1 MLSYISHILASIFF
15 KILTN
20 ILLGYYLQ
28 QIRTF
33 FIGPTCPCNIVH
45 QPLVYVSG
53 SAHDW
58 AYACVTEGGEEDRR
72 GEISVLSLLHPG
84 TFELALTAEA
94 QLFPRQSEIKPRTRT
109 KYSPSYSTQNKLK
122 KFISSLATGCVVAM
136 LFLKWICPS
145 AEIFSFSL
153 EHFAHWR
160 KVSDESGTQ

>member
-1 MLSYISHILASIFF
+1 M
-15 KILTN
+15 TN
-20 ILLGYYLQ
+20 KVFSLENLINSLLLLVQ
-28 QIRTF
+28 PIRTF
-33 FIGPTCPCNIVH
+33 FSRPTCPCNIVD
-45 QPLVYVSG
+45 QSPVYVSG

-72 GEISVLSLLHPG
+72 GESSVLSLLHPG

-109 KYSPSYSTQNKLK
+109 KYSPPYSTQNNLK
-122 KFISSLATGCVVAM
+122 KYISSFTTECVFAV

-145 AEIFSFSL
+145 AEIFSVSL

-160 KVSDESGTQ
+160 KVSDESCTQ